1 MSKRFCLRSFAAVS
15 ASLLFTLSLLA
26 QEATPEA
33 TDAAPVST
41 DVELIPLPEVDVLA
55 LSGDIDI
62 AGSSTVAPLT
72 ERLAEEFNAEGFL
85 GTIAV
90 ESIGT
95 GGGFSRFCEGD
106 EVDIVDASR
115 PAQQDEIDACAAVGR
130 TLVEFR
136 VGTDALT
143 VVVSA
148 SNTFVENLSLAQLSG
163 IFGGRFRTWDQV
175 DPSFPAEPIRIF
187 SPGLDSGTFDF
198 FLEQTLQQDASVGG
212 FGLAAEAAVALA
224 SQVPGITLSE
234 DDFVLVEGV
243 QADPY
248 AIGYFGYAYFVQEAE
263 ALRAVAIEGVLPSQ
277 ETAESGEYLLS
288 RPLFLYSAPEVLA
301 AEPHAAVFLNYYLQR
316 VNDFILDV
324 GYFPASNAALN
335 EARQN
340 WLNATGAG
348 A

>member
-163 IFGGRFRTWDQV
+163 IFGGRFR
-175 DPSFPAEPIRIF
+175 IF